1 MFNPCCVCLLFVVGL
16 SVQLSALSVGV
27 RAGHRYI
34 LMRMWW
40 AKNTFIAFCYVC
52 TSLSVQKGATV
63 VCDAGTKQV
72 SPLSGLGSFCENF
85 LRGTCSVRQSGIF
98 LSPCLTCCR
107 VSFLLVFIL
116 CHLDSQ
122 PAFLDPVFCL
132 TLRHSSFSEVSSQL
146 VCS

>member
-1 MFNPCCVCLLFVVGL
+1 MFNSCLSVSFVVGL
-16 SVQLSALSVGV
+16 SVKLSVLSV
-27 RAGHRYI
+27 EVTVGHRYI

-40 AKNTFIAFCYVC
+40 AKNTFIAFYFVC

-63 VCDAGTKQV
+63 VCDAGMRQV
-72 SPLSGLGSFCENF
+72 NPLSGSGSFCENF
-85 LRGTCSVRQSGIF
+85 LRVTCSIRQSEIF

-132 TLRHSSFSEVSSQL
+132 TLRHFSFAEVSSQL